1 MPRTIDSQPG
11 AEAPRPPEE
20 INREAEEKLAA
31 FFERNRDFFALYAG
45 DASIKARPSREAG
58 TFAIDLKK
66 GEILGDPSYYEKKGM
81 TEAHAFNSFLHE
93 FEHFRRLMG
102 LVREH
107 EGLAAWRAHRARMV
121 AKPRLHVF
129 DNVLEDISVD
139 RTILARAPNQKETQF
154 DLYRNHLW
162 KQRDM
167 TELPEHLQFVYALF
181 REQMMPDEPVEVSE
195 GVRAEIDALR
205 KTKNRA
211 GQDVVD
217 VMSHPDMPQSK
228 RLALQ
233 ERFFEPVY
241 ERLFREDVRK
251 KKEEKETQKGQG
263 GQEGEGAPEQGQS
276 PLDGEPSAGTM
287 PSEQPEEPQSGKP
300 KPGEEPSQPGLPEDP
315 EKLFEDLYKEY
326 LENSPDAAL
335 TDEQILEAV
344 DAVIKPGKP
353 KTPEE
358 LTEEAYA
365 KEVGVSVED
374 LRAYQRFWETVEE
387 LRSPEAD
394 ESVVEQI
401 RRVFRKIVTERLEM
415 RPRSRQPV
423 EEGEYLIRPAEAVA
437 ESRAGHT
444 DPAVWMTYEPREEL
458 KELFGAFDVT
468 LVCDRSGSM
477 NETDGTAVK
486 NVEQQKAV
494 ALTLEALREFCDDL
508 DDARSDL
515 LADLHVRSEVWGFG
529 GPPEVGCL
537 KALSEE
543 LTDRQRVAVFKELA
557 NTPGKSTRDDL
568 ALDAILKSIRRRI
581 LSALRAANCAK
592 L

>member
-1 MPRTIDSQPG
+1 
-11 AEAPRPPEE
+11 
-20 INREAEEKLAA
+20 
-31 FFERNRDFFALYAG
+31 FERNRDFFALYAG

-557 NTPGKSTRDDL
+557 STPGKSTRDDL
-568 ALDAILKSIRRRI
+568 ALD
-581 LSALRAANCAK
+581 
-592 L
+592 